1 MAYTD
6 NFPVLST
13 IEIIREI
20 EEFLNQL
27 CEGGNCPKKYKIG
40 SYKTV
45 FSKTDFINL
54 ISNPILGLKD
64 LIIYELNNKSNY
76 YSRWLARTYQTKK
89 MFFCVI
95 KQNLKTNS
103 NISKTIKINL
113 KLVGEKNDTKP
124 IIEIK
129 IY

>member
-1 MAYTD
+1 MSYTD
-6 NFPVLST
+6 NFPVLNN

-27 CEGGNCPKKYKIG
+27 CEGTCSKKYKIG
-40 SYKTV
+40 SYKTT
-45 FSKTDFINL
+45 FSKTAFIDL

-64 LIIYELNNKSNY
+64 LIIYEINNKSNY

-89 MFFCVI
+89 IFFCVV

-103 NISKTIKINL
+103 TINKTIKINL
-113 KLVGEKNDTKP
+113 KLVGEKNNTKP